1 MKPQLHN
8 RKSIRLKGFDY
19 SQEGLY
25 FITLCT
31 QYRKN
36 LFGKIEHG
44 EMILNE
50 AGKIIREEWQAL
62 PQRFA
67 NIELHEY
74 IVMPNHFHSILEI
87 TNGDADVRA
96 SLVLAP
102 VRGISTPSTSFSNR
116 PVGDSKKREDLEG
129 HLNEQAQGLPENPV
143 GAPLVGDQNGNVGD
157 PRLGDIVGAYKSI
170 TTVKYIENVK
180 KIIGNDFQKNY
191 GNEIIGNTSSE
202 IIKNINIFHNTLSII
217 HRNGN
222 KTNSINNLL
231 FGRIFDTIN

>member
-50 AGKIIREEWQAL
+50 AGKMIREEWQAL
-62 PQRFA
+62 AQRFA

-102 VRGISTPSTSFSNR
+102 VRGISPPPTSFSNR

-157 PRLGDIVGAYKSI
+157 QNGNVGNPRLGDIVGAYKSI

-180 KIIGNDFQKNY
+180 KNNWKRFSKKLWQRNYWEHII
-191 GNEIIGNTSSE
+191 
-202 IIKNINIFHNTLSII
+202 
-217 HRNGN
+217 RNH
-222 KTNSINNLL
+222 KEYQHISQYIINNPQKWQQDK
-231 FGRIFDTIN
+231 FYK